1 MELPKMKRTFSK
13 EGRFYMICPANVL
26 GHTMVKCATE
36 WYQISPSYKI
46 PEHASMLPYEKVEKR
61 LESMCMKGTPDTYM
75 KINEFTWKN
84 KSRGTIVHAVP
95 CDEMALYLAEL
106 KLSKTS

>member
-1 MELPKMKRTFSK
+1 MELPKTRRTFSK
-13 EGRFYMICPANVL
+13 EGRFYMICPANGL

-46 PEHASMLPYEKVEKR
+46 PEHASMLTYSKVEKR
-61 LESMCMKGTPDTYM
+61 LENMYV

-84 KSRGTIVHAVP
+84 NHNNGKTIVHAVP
-95 CDEMALYLAEL
+95 CDDVALYLAEI
-106 KLSKTS
+106 KLARNA

>member
-1 MELPKMKRTFSK
+1 MMELPKMKRTFSK
-13 EGRFYMICPANVL
+13 EGRFYMICPENVL

-61 LESMCMKGTPDTYM
+61 LESMYV

-84 KSRGTIVHAVP
+84 NNGRTVVYAVP
-95 CDEMALYLAEL
+95 CDEIALYLAEI
-106 KLSKTS
+106 KLQKSS